1 MSLHDMNNTAT
12 TTIITQRPILFTL
25 HQARRRSTPHILLTM
40 PLRLLLQVLAAAFIS
55 TDAAAAAPAR
65 WDGSKGA
72 LATRL
77 PRRTVVDSGMK
88 IYRAGKFYFSILF
101 PRVVVYRWT
110 GEWGCLIPRCHHQ
123 YIFSSVGV

>member
-25 HQARRRSTPHILLTM
+25 HQAKKKKHSSYFTNYATAIVAPSPRRATDG
-40 PLRLLLQVLAAAFIS
+40 AAFIS

-88 IYRAGKFYFSILF
+88 RYRAGKFYFSILF
-101 PRVVVYRWT
+101 PR
-110 GEWGCLIPRCHHQ
+110 LD
-123 YIFSSVGV
+123 GV